1 MKFIESFRKY
11 MFCRKVLKGNAEFI
25 FHFNK
30 KYAEIYLNIFK
41 SVYSEIVK
49 EFVTLKNRQS
59 YSGFDNGK
67 RFDSEFFNISPKI
80 QIVCIFDIIYAN
92 NIEFKIRGELLT
104 DDDFKDI
111 KEAYEIY
118 NKFKKLLKE
127 SIKEKMTEYHKKNSE
142 SRKKLWKWIKE

>member
-1 MKFIESFRKY
+1 M
-11 MFCRKVLKGNAEFI
+11 
-25 FHFNK
+25 
-30 KYAEIYLNIFK
+30 
-41 SVYSEIVK
+41 
-49 EFVTLKNRQS
+49 
-59 YSGFDNGK
+59 
-67 RFDSEFFNISPKI
+67 
-80 QIVCIFDIIYAN
+80 CIFDIIYAN

-127 SIKEKMTEYHKKNSE
+127 SIKEKMTEYNKKNSE

>member
-1 MKFIESFRKY
+1 
-11 MFCRKVLKGNAEFI
+11 MFCRKVLKGNAKFV
-25 FHFNK
+25 FSFNK

-49 EFVTLKNRQS
+49 EFVTPKNRQS

-92 NIEFKIRGELLT
+92 DIEIKVRGELLT
-104 DDDFKDI
+104 DDFEDI

-127 SIKEKMTEYHKKNSE
+127 SIKEKATEYNKKNSE
-142 SRKKLWKWIKE
+142 LRKNLWKWIKE